1 MELYVNALIKKYQ
14 ADRAAAIANLNT
26 YLTNSVG
33 VGEHPDVVAEMDKL
47 IGAVANADG
56 KLATIN
62 QLIESSKAENEASK

>member
-14 ADRAAAIANLNT
+14 ADRAAAIANLNN

-33 VGEHPDVVAEMDKL
+33 VGEHPDIVSEADKL

-62 QLIESSKAENEASK
+62 QLIESSKIENESSK